1 MVNFN
6 GANRDI
12 NRLCLLSGL
21 GDKGKNNI
29 SVQDMDRDEKESI
42 SRADHSVLPL
52 SRKGLKRRAVS
63 HPNKVCFV
71 FPAQVLQFVALQ
83 RPTHFSNM
91 NITFTYTFN

>member
-1 MVNFN
+1 MMSD
-6 GANRDI
+6 AE
-12 NRLCLLSGL
+12 
-21 GDKGKNNI
+21 NNI
-29 SVQDMDRDEKESI
+29 SVQGMDHDEKDSV

-52 SRKGLKRRAVS
+52 SWKGLKRRAVS

-71 FPAQVLQFVALQ
+71 FPSQVLQFVALQ